1 MKATKEKSRTYQRTG
16 GAESTTVYSSVNSRR
31 DENKPYQICCL
42 HKSSLGER
50 QKNVLSTGQQ
60 KMQCLCINN
69 GFREQ
74 KQDKKRYTHCHKE
87 KSSFR
92 SLYLVSSQ
100 IAMSLNLM
108 GLDFWF
114 FHNCT
119 HVTECYYHCQDLLLY
134 FFEESIICMYTL
146 ILFPL
151 NISFPISKFQTFEI
165 FCNLCLIVYILYVT
179 HRYVS
184 IPSI

>member
-119 HVTECYYHCQDLLLY
+119 HVTECYYHC
-134 FFEESIICMYTL
+134 
-146 ILFPL
+146 
-151 NISFPISKFQTFEI
+151 
-165 FCNLCLIVYILYVT
+165 
-179 HRYVS
+179 
-184 IPSI
+184 